1 MAVKILIKRKVAA
14 DKASQLKEL
23 VMQLRSLS
31 MKQPGYVS
39 GESLKNVDRQNE
51 YLVISTWDSL
61 SAWKAWQSSKE
72 RRRFRIKLT
81 PCWDRKQSTTS
92 MSTVR
97 N

>member
-14 DKASQLKEL
+14 DKAAQLKEL
-23 VMQLRSLS
+23 VMQLRTIS

-61 SAWKAWQSSKE
+61 SAWKDWQSSRE
-72 RRRFRIKLT
+72 RAKIQDQIDALLGQKTEYDVYEYR
-81 PCWDRKQSTTS
+81 P
-92 MSTVR
+92 
-97 N
+97 

>member
-14 DKASQLKEL
+14 DKASQLKDL

-39 GESLKNVDRQNE
+39 GESLRNVDKQNE

-61 SAWKAWQSSKE
+61 SAWKDWQSSKE
-72 RRRFRIKLT
+72 RANIQGAIDALLGQNTEYETYEYR
-81 PCWDRKQSTTS
+81 P
-92 MSTVR
+92 
-97 N
+97 

>member
-14 DKASQLKEL
+14 DKAAQLREL
-23 VMQLRSLS
+23 VMQLRTIS

-61 SAWKAWQSSKE
+61 PAWKDWQSSRE
-72 RRRFRIKLT
+72 RTKIQDQIDALLGQKTEYDVYEYRL
-81 PCWDRKQSTTS
+81 
-92 MSTVR
+92 
-97 N
+97 

>member
-14 DKASQLKEL
+14 DKASQLKEV

-39 GESLKNVDRQNE
+39 GESLRNVDRQNE

-61 SAWKAWQSSKE
+61 SAWKDWQSSKE
-72 RRRFRIKLT
+72 RANIQGQIDTLLGQKTEYEVYEYR
-81 PCWDRKQSTTS
+81 P
-92 MSTVR
+92 
-97 N
+97 

>member
-14 DKASQLKEL
+14 DKASQLKEM

-72 RRRFRIKLT
+72 RAKIQDQIDALLGQKTEYEVYEYR
-81 PCWDRKQSTTS
+81 P
-92 MSTVR
+92 
-97 N
+97 

>member
-14 DKASQLKEL
+14 DKAAQLKEL

-39 GESLKNVDRQNE
+39 GESLKNVAKQQE

-61 SAWKAWQSSKE
+61 SAWNAWQSSKE
-72 RRRFRIKLT
+72 RAKIQDQIDALLGKKTDYEIYEYR
-81 PCWDRKQSTTS
+81 P
-92 MSTVR
+92 
-97 N
+97 

>member
-61 SAWKAWQSSKE
+61 SAWKGWQSSKE
-72 RRRFRIKLT
+72 RAKIQDQIDALLGQKTEYEVYEYR
-81 PCWDRKQSTTS
+81 P
-92 MSTVR
+92 
-97 N
+97 

>member
-1 MAVKILIKRKVAA
+1 MAVKILIIRKVAA

-31 MKQPGYVS
+31 MKEPGYVS

-61 SAWKAWQSSKE
+61 SAWKTWQSSKE
-72 RRRFRIKLT
+72 RAKVQDQIDTLLGQKTEYEVYEYR
-81 PCWDRKQSTTS
+81 P
-92 MSTVR
+92 
-97 N
+97 

>member
-14 DKASQLKEL
+14 DKSAQLKEL

-61 SAWKAWQSSKE
+61 SAWKTWQSGKE
-72 RRRFRIKLT
+72 RAKIQDQIDALLGQKTEYEVYEYR
-81 PCWDRKQSTTS
+81 P
-92 MSTVR
+92 
-97 N
+97 

>member
-14 DKASQLKEL
+14 DKAAQLKEL
-23 VMQLRSLS
+23 VMQLRTLS

-39 GESLKNVDRQNE
+39 GESLKNVDSQND

-72 RRRFRIKLT
+72 RANIQNQIDALLGQKTEYEVYEYR
-81 PCWDRKQSTTS
+81 P
-92 MSTVR
+92 
-97 N
+97 

>member
-14 DKASQLKEL
+14 DKAAQLKEL

-31 MKQPGYVS
+31 MKEPGYVS

-61 SAWKAWQSSKE
+61 SAWKTWQSSKE
-72 RRRFRIKLT
+72 RAKIQDQIDALLGQKTEYETYEYR
-81 PCWDRKQSTTS
+81 P
-92 MSTVR
+92 
-97 N
+97 

>member
-14 DKASQLKEL
+14 DKASQLKDL

-39 GESLKNVDRQNE
+39 GESLRNVDKQNE

-72 RRRFRIKLT
+72 RAKIQGAIDALLGQNTEYEIYEYR
-81 PCWDRKQSTTS
+81 P
-92 MSTVR
+92 
-97 N
+97 

>member
-1 MAVKILIKRKVAA
+1 MAVKIIIKRKVAA
-14 DKASQLKEL
+14 DKAAQLKEL

-61 SAWKAWQSSKE
+61 SAWKTWQSSKE
-72 RRRFRIKLT
+72 RAKIQDQIDALLGQKTEYETYEYR
-81 PCWDRKQSTTS
+81 P
-92 MSTVR
+92 
-97 N
+97 